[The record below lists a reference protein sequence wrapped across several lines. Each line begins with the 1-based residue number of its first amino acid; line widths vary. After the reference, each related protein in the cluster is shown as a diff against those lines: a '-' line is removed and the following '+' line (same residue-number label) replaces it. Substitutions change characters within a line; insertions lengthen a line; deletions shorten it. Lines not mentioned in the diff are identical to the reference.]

1 MKNIILLFVLALG
14 LTYSSYAQKTGSF
27 DEIVMFNQEQRTL
40 AVHVPV
46 DYDPNSSYKLVVG
59 LHGLGD
65 TGTNYRNAL
74 ISSLNWN
81 AQLPNTI
88 FVFPDGGEDQS
99 SDHYAPV
106 GDELFIVEAM
116 NWAKTSYNIDDNEII
131 LQGFSLGGRS
141 ALKFGLENHTMFK
154 GLILNTPAVQ
164 GILDVNNVEGFS
176 SMYQYENASQI
187 PIGIIHGSEDVA
199 YLEFDKILYRNL
211 VKNNG
216 IVRTGILEGM
226 GHNIPPIQIMIQL
239 FNFVDNPG
247 LDGINIELEN
257 IEMPQRTCESI
268 VSPTLLLRNSGLTNS
283 GEITLNINLNGT
295 DYPYTI
301 ETDLGNYEYE
311 LLDLDLSDITLE
323 EGENNFVISVKSVE
337 NGSDLTSSK
346 DTTEA
351 TVSMYNGSVTES
363 IQLGFENVEKY
374 RDDWY
379 IEESGSLFPWWI
391 ENEVSKSGTNSISKI
406 STILYFAAFGLQE
419 DFVSPYFDLTQYE
432 NKAVSFD
439 YAFNYHKYTPPYFT
453 EDVTFSDTLRI
464 YISNDCGDTYE
475 LLFEKTGAE
484 LATAAEPIINA
495 LDIQSAIFVPT
506 ESEWKTEIIDLS
518 DYSFESNSTLKFTIV
533 SGQGG
538 TIYIDNINIGDV
550 STSVEYANEDS
561 FSISPN
567 PVQSVINIE
576 DKLGDKNATYSI
588 SSINGDE
595 VMQFNANETN
605 NINIDQLSSGAY
617 FITKKVGNK
626 TETHK
631 FIKK

>member
-1 MKNIILLFVLALG
+1 MKNIILLFALTLG

-40 AVHVPV
+40 AVYVPA

-59 LHGLGD
+59 LHGLDD
-65 TGTNYRNAL
+65 TGTKYRNAL

-106 GDELFIVEAM
+106 GDEQFIVEAM
-116 NWAKTSYNIDDNEII
+116 NWAKTNYNIDDNEII

-216 IVRTGILEGM
+216 IVRSGILEGM
-226 GHNIPPIQIMIQL
+226 GNNIPPIQIMIQL

-257 IEMPQRTCESI
+257 IEMPQRTCEST

-301 ETDLGNYEYE
+301 ETDLGNYEFE
-311 LLDLDLSDITLE
+311 LLDLDLTDITLE

-337 NGSDLTSSK
+337 NGDDLTSTK
-346 DTTEA
+346 DTTKA
-351 TVSMYNGSVTES
+351 TVSMYVESVKES

-391 ENEVSKSGTNSISKI
+391 DNEVSKSGTNSISKI
-406 STILYFAAFGLQE
+406 STILYFAAFGLGE
-419 DFVSPYFDLTQYE
+419 NLLTPYFDLTQYE

-484 LATAAEPIINA
+484 LATAAEPITNA
-495 LDIQSAIFVPT
+495 LDVQSAIFVPT
-506 ESEWKTEIIDLS
+506 ESEWKTETIDLS
-518 DYSFESNSTLKFTIV
+518 DYSFESNSTLKFSIV

-538 TIYIDNINIGDV
+538 TIYIDNIKIGDV

-561 FSISPN
+561 FTISPN
-567 PVQSVINIE
+567 PAQSIINIE
-576 DKLGDKNATYSI
+576 DKLGDKNTTYSI

-617 FITKKVGNK
+617 FITKKVGNII
-626 TETHK
+626 ETHK